1 MANMG
6 QRIKHECGIA
16 LLRLRKP
23 LQYYID
29 KYKTKSY
36 GVNKMFLLMHK
47 QRNRGQDGAG
57 VACVKLNTPPGERYI
72 SRYRSVERDS
82 IQDIFKKIN
91 KKLMKADKIGG
102 ENVKNEEWLKSNVGF
117 TGELWLGH
125 LRYGTFGKNSI
136 QNCAPSLRQNNWKSK
151 NLILAGNFNMTN
163 LDDLFGV
170 LIDLGQSPKEKS
182 DTVTIL
188 EKIGHFLDEENNRIY
203 NKYFDKYSKKEI
215 SSKIEE
221 EINLT
226 NVLENSFKDFDGGY
240 ALSGLVGHGSAFIA
254 RDPSGIRPLYY
265 YVNDEIIVSASERP
279 PIKTAFGCDFSEIKE
294 VEPGHSLIIN
304 KDGSF
309 SLEKFIDPKEKKS
322 CSFERVYFSRG
333 NDPEIYKERKTL
345 GKYLI
350 PQVLDAIDSNLRDT
364 IFSYIPNTSETCFLG
379 MMDGLKDYLINK
391 KQRVVID
398 NKPHDGSIRDLLS
411 FKVRIEKLVSKD
423 VKMRTFITDDDNRN
437 ELVSNVYDT
446 THGVVNPNKD
456 TVVII
461 DDSIVRGTTLE
472 KSILTLLS
480 SLNAK
485 KIVFISSSPQIRYP
499 DCYGIDMSKM
509 NQFVAFRGLIRLL
522 KINKMDS
529 KIKNIYDKCKKSFLE
544 EHPKNHVK
552 ELYDLFSYEDLS
564 DSITQIVKPKSLKSE
579 FKVIYQT
586 IENLNKACPNHLG
599 DWYFTGNYPTSGGNK
614 VANRSFMNYVDGING
629 RAY

>member
-91 KKLMKADKIGG
+91 KKLIKADKIGG

-221 EINLT
+221 EINLI

-322 CSFERVYFSRG
+322 CSFERIYFSRG

-544 EHPKNHVK
+544 EHPINHVK

-564 DSITQIVKPKSLKSE
+564 DSIAQIVKPKSLKSE

-614 VANRSFMNYVDGING
+614 VANRSFMNYVDGIKR

>member
-1 MANMG
+1 MG

-91 KKLMKADKIGG
+91 KKLIKADKIGG
-102 ENVKNEEWLKSNVGF
+102 KNVENEEWLKSNVSF

-221 EINLT
+221 EINLI

-322 CSFERVYFSRG
+322 CSFERIYFSRG

-564 DSITQIVKPKSLKSE
+564 DSIAQIVKPKSLKSE

>member
-221 EINLT
+221 EINLI

-322 CSFERVYFSRG
+322 CSFERIYFSRG

-544 EHPKNHVK
+544 EHPKNHIK

-614 VANRSFMNYVDGING
+614 VANRSFMNYVDGIKR

>member
-91 KKLMKADKIGG
+91 KKLIKADKIGG
-102 ENVKNEEWLKSNVGF
+102 KNVENEEWLKSNVSF

-221 EINLT
+221 EINLI

-322 CSFERVYFSRG
+322 CSFERIYFSRG

-544 EHPKNHVK
+544 EHPKNHIK

>member
-1 MANMG
+1 MVNMG

-72 SRYRSVERDS
+72 SRYRSVERDA

-91 KKLMKADKIGG
+91 KKLIKADKIGG
-102 ENVKNEEWLKSNVGF
+102 ENVENEGWLKSNVSF

-226 NVLENSFKDFDGGY
+226 SVLENSFKDFDGGY
-240 ALSGLVGHGSAFIA
+240 ALSGLVGHGSSFIA

-309 SLEKFIDPKEKKS
+309 SLEKFIDSKEKKS
-322 CSFERVYFSRG
+322 CSFERIYFSRG

-398 NKPHDGSIRDLLS
+398 NKPHDGSIKDLLS
-411 FKVRIEKLVSKD
+411 FTVRIEKLVSKD

-446 THGVVNPNKD
+446 THGVVKPNKD

-522 KINKMDS
+522 KINNMDS
-529 KIKNIYDKCKKSFLE
+529 KIKNIYDKCQKSFLE

-564 DSITQIVKPKSLKSE
+564 DSIAQIVKPKSLKSG

-614 VANRSFMNYVDGING
+614 VANRSFMNYVDGIKG

>member
-1 MANMG
+1 MG

-91 KKLMKADKIGG
+91 KKLMKADKVGG
-102 ENVKNEEWLKSNVGF
+102 ENVKNEEWLKSNVSF

-221 EINLT
+221 EINLI

-322 CSFERVYFSRG
+322 CSFERIYFSRG

-544 EHPKNHVK
+544 EHPKNHIK

-614 VANRSFMNYVDGING
+614 VANRSFMNYVDGIKR

>member
-1 MANMG
+1 MTNMG

-57 VACVKLNTPPGERYI
+57 IVCVKLNTPPGERYI
-72 SRYRSVERDS
+72 SRYRSIEKDP

-91 KKLMKADKIGG
+91 KKLIKVDKIGG

-136 QNCAPSLRQNNWKSK
+136 DNCAPSLRQNNWKSK

-240 ALSGLVGHGSAFIA
+240 ALSGLVGHGSSFIA

-309 SLEKFIDPKEKKS
+309 SLEKFIDSKEKKS
-322 CSFERVYFSRG
+322 CSFERIYFSRG

-411 FKVRIEKLVSKD
+411 FKVRIENLVSKD
-423 VKMRTFITDDDNRN
+423 AKMRTFITDDDNRN

-446 THGVVNPNKD
+446 THGIVNPKD

-564 DSITQIVKPKSLKSE
+564 DSIAQIVKPKSLKSE

-614 VANRSFMNYVDGING
+614 VANRSFMNYVNGING

>member
-1 MANMG
+1 MDNMS

-29 KYKTKSY
+29 KYQTKSY

-57 VACVKLNTPPGERYI
+57 VVCVKLNTPPGERYI
-72 SRYRSVERDS
+72 SRYRSIEKDS
-82 IQDIFKKIN
+82 IQDIFKRIN
-91 KKLMKADKIGG
+91 KKLIKADKIGG
-102 ENVKNEEWLKSNVGF
+102 ENVKNEEWLKRNVSF

-136 QNCAPSLRQNNWKSK
+136 QNCHPSLRQNNWKSK

-163 LDDLFGV
+163 LDDLFGALV
-170 LIDLGQSPKEKS
+170 DLGQSPKEKS
-182 DTVTIL
+182 DNVTLL

-240 ALSGLVGHGSAFIA
+240 ALSGLVGHGSSFIA

-265 YVNDEIIVSASERP
+265 YVNDEIIVSTSERP

-294 VEPGHSLIIN
+294 LKPGHSLIIN

-309 SLEKFIDPKEKKS
+309 SLEKFIDSKEKKS
-322 CSFERVYFSRG
+322 CSFERIYFSRG

-391 KQRVVID
+391 KQRVIID
-398 NKPHDGSIRDLLS
+398 NKPHEGSIKDLLS

-522 KINKMDS
+522 KINKMYS
-529 KIKNIYDKCKKSFLE
+529 KINNIYDKCKKSFLE

-564 DSITQIVKPKSLKSE
+564 DSIAQIVKPKSLKSE